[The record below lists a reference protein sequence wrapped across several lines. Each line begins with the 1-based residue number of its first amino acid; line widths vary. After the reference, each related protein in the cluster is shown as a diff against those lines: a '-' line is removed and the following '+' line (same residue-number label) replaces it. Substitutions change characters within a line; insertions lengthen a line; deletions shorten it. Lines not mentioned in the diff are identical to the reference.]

1 MKKIF
6 YHKNG
11 RKNIILLT
19 IFMII
24 FPFIFSCTS
33 DEKIDQVPV
42 SEDYIAVAREYLQD
56 TIVFHARAMQG
67 TVNKTVFKGGCP
79 LRYRFKWIDDQNLN
93 IAIDSFTV
101 GRMPVVIWFNIKC
114 KFMQLNTWE
123 KDEYKGDGW
132 IKFQGTGGTT
142 QYSPSE
148 AGKDDTSGNTGD
160 GGAGTVQ
167 GYFNANTHE
176 IEFSVNFN
184 VMNMSSDVFPQVLD
198 KEKNKEALKTFD
210 ADFKK
215 YQEALE
221 WYHQHGDN
229 PQNLPPGYELDDK

>member
-1 MKKIF
+1 
-6 YHKNG
+6 
-11 RKNIILLT
+11 
-19 IFMII
+19 MII
-24 FPFIFSCTS
+24 IRNKCLFFLILFFSIVICSCTS
-33 DEKIDQVPV
+33 DEEIAQKPV
-42 SEDYIAVAREYLQD
+42 INTYINIAQEYLQD

-79 LRYRFKWIDDQNLN
+79 LRYRFKWIDDQNVNMAL
-93 IAIDSFTV
+93 DSFTV
-101 GRMPVVIWFNIKC
+101 GRMPVVVWFNIKC

-132 IKFQGTGGTT
+132 IKFQGTGGTI

-148 AGKDDTSGNTGD
+148 AGDLNDSSNTGT
-160 GGAGTVQ
+160 GGAGSVT

-198 KEKNKEALKTFD
+198 KEKNKEALKTFN